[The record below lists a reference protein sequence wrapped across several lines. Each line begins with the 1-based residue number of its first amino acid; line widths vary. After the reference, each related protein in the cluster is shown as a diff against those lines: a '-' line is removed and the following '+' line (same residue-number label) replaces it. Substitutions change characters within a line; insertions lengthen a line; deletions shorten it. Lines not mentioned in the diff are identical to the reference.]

1 MAQTSTV
8 QSPTF
13 TQIVEKL
20 QTLSEAELKLA
31 YVRLFKDDLNNQWKK
46 LSEQSSL
53 NEVSEKEIDAA
64 FLKSR
69 YPNKYA

>member
-1 MAQTSTV
+1 MGQTSRAL
-8 QSPTF
+8 SPTYLK
-13 TQIVEKL
+13 IVEKL

-31 YVRLFKDDLNNQWKK
+31 YTRLFQDDLNRQWQI
-46 LSEQSSL
+46 LSEGSNL
-53 NEVSEKEIDAA
+53 NQVEEEEIDAA